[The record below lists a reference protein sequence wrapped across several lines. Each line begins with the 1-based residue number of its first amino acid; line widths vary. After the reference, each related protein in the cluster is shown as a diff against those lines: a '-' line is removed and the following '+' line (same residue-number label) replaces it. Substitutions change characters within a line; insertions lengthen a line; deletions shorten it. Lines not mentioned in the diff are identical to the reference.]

1 MADVAKYDDPIWEYV
16 LNTKLQEYVQPV
28 REFWEQIESIDIT
41 GTGVY
46 PIVKDKHIASD
57 VPPGLMY
64 RVTNTPVRSP
74 IKNVQVFPFVPVS
87 YLQLTNVSGGATRMV
102 SRVCAD
108 NRFTIEEFTVIEKS
122 NLPST
127 YHQGQF
133 VAFVPTRVLEDTSQL
148 GKWVYMTRPEMIGLM
163 QDKVVQSV
171 KAKVIKYI

>member
-1 MADVAKYDDPIWEYV
+1 MSNIEMFDDPIWEYV
-16 LNTKLQEYVQPV
+16 LNTKLQEYMPPV
-28 REFWEQIESIDIT
+28 REFWSKITDIHIA

-46 PIVKDKHIASD
+46 PINKNTVSCD

-87 YLQLTNVSGGATRMV
+87 YLQITNVAGGASRMV

-108 NRFTIEEFTVIEKS
+108 NKFKIDEFTIVEKS

-133 VAFVPTRVLEDTSQL
+133 VAFVPTEILESTAAL
-148 GKWVYMTRPEMIGLM
+148 GKWVYLTIDEMIALC
-163 QDKVVQSV
+163 QEKVLP
-171 KAKVIKYI
+171 KIKEKLIKYI

>member
-1 MADVAKYDDPIWEYV
+1 MTNIEKYDDPIWEYT
-16 LNTKLQEYVQPV
+16 LNAKLAPYIPAVKK
-28 REFWEQIESIDIT
+28 FWDNIESISII

-46 PIVKDKHIASD
+46 PVKYDDIE

-74 IKNVQVFPFVPVS
+74 IKHVQVFPFVPVV
-87 YLQLTNVSGGATRMV
+87 YLNLTNIAGGANRMV

-108 NRFTIEEFTVIEKS
+108 NKFKVEDFTVVEKS

-133 VAFVPTRVLEDTSQL
+133 VAFVPTNILNSTMDL
-148 GKWVYMTRPEMIGLM
+148 GKWVYLTTPEMIALM
-163 QDKVVQSV
+163 QDKILQSV
-171 KAKVIKYI
+171 KYKVIKYV

>member
-1 MADVAKYDDPIWEYV
+1 MTNIEKYDDPIWEYT
-16 LNTKLQEYVQPV
+16 LNAKLAPYIPAI
-28 REFWEQIESIDIT
+28 RKFWDNIEDINIL

-46 PIVKDKHIASD
+46 PIRYDDVE

-74 IKNVQVFPFVPVS
+74 IKHVQVFPFVPVM
-87 YLQLTNVSGGATRMV
+87 YLNLTNIAGGANRMV

-108 NRFTIEEFTVIEKS
+108 NKFKIEDFTVVEKS

-133 VAFVPTRVLEDTSQL
+133 VAFVPTNILNSTRDL
-148 GKWVYMTRPEMIGLM
+148 GKWVYMTAPEMIALM
-163 QDKVVQSV
+163 QDKVLQSV
-171 KAKVIKYI
+171 KYKVVKYI